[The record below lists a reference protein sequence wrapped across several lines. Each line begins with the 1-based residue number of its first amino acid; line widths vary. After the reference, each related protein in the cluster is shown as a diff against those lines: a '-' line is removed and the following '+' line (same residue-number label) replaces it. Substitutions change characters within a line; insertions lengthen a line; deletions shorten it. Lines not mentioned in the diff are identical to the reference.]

1 MEDMEEEEIED
12 DPAIE
17 AGEANPISPRL
28 STLLGGLS
36 TNCGKGDGS
45 SELSEPFGAD

>member
-28 STLLGGLS
+28 S
-36 TNCGKGDGS
+36 NCGKGDGS